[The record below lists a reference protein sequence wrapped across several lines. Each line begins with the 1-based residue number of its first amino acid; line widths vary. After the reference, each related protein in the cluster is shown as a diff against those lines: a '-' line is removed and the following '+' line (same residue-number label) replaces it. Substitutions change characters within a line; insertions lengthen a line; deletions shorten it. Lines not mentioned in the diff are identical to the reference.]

1 MFKKE
6 KKEEIIETKSAEK
19 IKEKLIKKIDEDG
32 GDKDFVDTLMEVLNK
47 EKSGAD
53 KSKKEY
59 FRTEDLV
66 IGISMLSSIVA
77 GISEID
83 VTAWLLGVPNGVKI
97 WIDILFTVLPVI
109 LPAVVT
115 MLVAYRGIKKS
126 YETWIRHRKYST
138 EMEILINNYL
148 YGNEEFD
155 TLNGIEAY
163 RKFRNEIQKLWKNSR
178 DEFLNNM
185 NK

>member
-1 MFKKE
+1 MFKKK
-6 KKEEIIETKSAEK
+6 KKEELLEMKSAEK
-19 IKEKLIKKIDEDG
+19 IKEKLIEKIKKDG
-32 GDKDFVDTLMEVLNK
+32 GDENFVDTLMEVLNK

-53 KSKKEY
+53 KSKKDY

-66 IGISMLSSIVA
+66 IVISMISSIVA

-83 VTAWLLGVPNGVKI
+83 VTAWLLGAPNGIIVC
-97 WIDILFTVLPVI
+97 IDILLTVLPVM

-155 TLNGIEAY
+155 ILNGKEAY
-163 RKFRNEIQKLWKNSR
+163 KKFRNEMQKLWKNSR

>member
-1 MFKKE
+1 MSKNKCKYE
-6 KKEEIIETKSAEK
+6 LIEMKLNEK
-19 IKEKLIKKIDEDG
+19 IEEKLIKKIDEAG
-32 GDKDFVDTLMEVLNK
+32 GDKDFVDTIMEILNV
-47 EKSGAD
+47 EKNSAD

-83 VTAWLLGVPNGVKI
+83 VTAWLLGTPNSVKI
-97 WIDILFTVLPVI
+97 WTDILLTVLPVI

-126 YETWIRHRKYST
+126 YETWIRHRKYSM

-155 TLNGIEAY
+155 ILNGIEAY
-163 RKFRNEIQKLWKNSR
+163 KKFRNEMQKLWKNSR

>member
-1 MFKKE
+1 MPKREKE
-6 KKEEIIETKSAEK
+6 KKQEEEIRRKLVEK
-19 IKEKLIKKIDEDG
+19 IQRDG
-32 GDKDFVDTLMEVLNK
+32 GEEEFVDTVMDLLNK
-47 EKSGAD
+47 ERSGAD

-66 IGISMLSSIVA
+66 IGISLLSSIVA
-77 GISEID
+77 GISEVDI
-83 VTAWLLGVPNGVKI
+83 TAWLLNAPDGVKI
-97 WIDILFTVLPVI
+97 WTDILLTVLPTA

-138 EMEILINNYL
+138 GMDILINNYL

-155 TLNGIEAY
+155 VLNGKDAY
-163 RKFRNEIQKLWKNSR
+163 QKFRNEMQKLWKASR